1 MIYTESEYIDAGY
14 KFERAKSAN
23 DAIAQSQRIRI
34 MLEREHITDHV
45 EARRLVDQGRQEARR
60 AMT

>member
-23 DAIAQSQRIRI
+23 DTIAHSQRIRI

-60 AMT
+60 TTT